1 MIEDG
6 NAVEPKQLS
15 FRYNLVLPTAR
26 SEFQWFY
33 IEGTSA
39 NPLSMTVQAEHE
51 GLATPS
57 AFDDEDLKER
67 AGQLLSLYASTYLPI
82 RVGFSDV
89 WRDLGPNRAC
99 TNIDKIRGSLRLRF
113 EEAIQ
118 RACNDTEIQGA
129 SEVEERSTDEG
140 DSAAAGG
147 DDGVAARAESR
158 TTAKETMAK
167 VEGFLKWLRE
177 QCVADVD
184 IVPSPAASPAKTTQ

>member
-1 MIEDG
+1 M
-6 NAVEPKQLS
+6 
-15 FRYNLVLPTAR
+15 LPTAR

-51 GLATPS
+51 GLAAPS
-57 AFDDEDLKER
+57 AFDEKDLKER

-118 RACNDTEIQGA
+118 RASQKEGSSA
-129 SEVEERSTDEG
+129 GG
-140 DSAAAGG
+140 DSAAGSENVTG
-147 DDGVAARAESR
+147 RSESNA
-158 TTAKETMAK
+158 TAKETMAK
-167 VEGFLKWLRE
+167 VEHFLKWLRE

-184 IVPSPAASPAKTTQ
+184 IVPSPAASPAKPAQ